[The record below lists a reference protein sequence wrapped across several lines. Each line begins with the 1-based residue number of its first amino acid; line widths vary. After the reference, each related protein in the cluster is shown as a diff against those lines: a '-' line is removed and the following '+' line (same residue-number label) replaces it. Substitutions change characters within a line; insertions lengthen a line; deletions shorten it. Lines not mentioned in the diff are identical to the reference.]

1 MSDPVARLAA
11 ALGRRYA
18 VERELGRGGMGT
30 VYLARDLKHD
40 RLVALKILPP
50 GIAAALGPERFL
62 REIAISAR
70 LSHPNILPLHDS
82 GQAAG
87 LLYYVMPYV
96 EGESLRDRLARAALP
111 VEEAL
116 AIGTEVADA
125 LEYAHRQGVLH
136 RDVKPENILLAGG
149 HALLA
154 DFGVARAVAG
164 NDAEPIT
171 DSGLALG
178 TAGYASP
185 EQAAGSRGLDARSD
199 VYSLGCVLYEMLVSA
214 ELDRASSGRKLL
226 ERRFVERL
234 PGVHQ
239 LNAAVPEWVG
249 AVVERA
255 TAVRPADRFATAGE
269 LRDALR
275 QPAPVPLLRHRASQ
289 RLGWMAVGA
298 LCLTALAAALAFFPR
313 RTPPADPKQVVVA
326 GFENRTGDSTL
337 DAVGEIATDYIAR
350 GLASTHLM
358 RDVYD
363 ARVAA
368 AEAGERHRF
377 DRAAA
382 RSLAARVGAGTV
394 LWGSYYREGDS
405 LQFDAEV
412 VDAGTGKLI
421 VSLQRAAG
429 PFRPTTQVIETLR
442 QRVMAGFAVAFGS
455 EFEDWEAGSIAPT
468 YAAYQEMIAGGN
480 EAWQFN
486 YGDALRHYRRAI
498 ELDSGYTGAWT
509 SAAMAAAL
517 QRDCEPVES
526 TAERFRRLA
535 AVLPPADESQLEIA
549 LAYCSRDFEG
559 ALRATRKAVQV
570 VPRSVAVRA
579 LGAVMATELLR
590 PKEALAFL
598 KPLDLEHRPVTSR
611 PVGFARSWVGFALH
625 MDGDFAEQLRLALS
639 SGNGAPSISEVGALA
654 GLGRAAEAERL
665 ALSSLPTA
673 YSEEGSWQLQGVIC
687 AALELRAHG
696 YPDAGQ
702 RVLERAATSLGPVAV
717 TSAATPDNSPCMW
730 SHFNASY
737 YAGRWEEARRAY
749 QHRLAEDS
757 TDAKAHAALG
767 ALAARRH
774 DQREMERMTAWLA
787 SRSNPGAFQARA
799 RVAALLGNKDEAVRL
814 LRESFDRGL
823 EGKMFLH
830 LDPDFESLLDFQP
843 YRELIRP
850 KG

>member
-1 MSDPVARLAA
+1 
-11 ALGRRYA
+11 
-18 VERELGRGGMGT
+18 
-30 VYLARDLKHD
+30 
-40 RLVALKILPP
+40 
-50 GIAAALGPERFL
+50 
-62 REIAISAR
+62 
-70 LSHPNILPLHDS
+70 
-82 GQAAG
+82 
-87 LLYYVMPYV
+87 
-96 EGESLRDRLARAALP
+96 
-111 VEEAL
+111 
-116 AIGTEVADA
+116 
-125 LEYAHRQGVLH
+125 
-136 RDVKPENILLAGG
+136 
-149 HALLA
+149 
-154 DFGVARAVAG
+154 
-164 NDAEPIT
+164 
-171 DSGLALG
+171 
-178 TAGYASP
+178 
-185 EQAAGSRGLDARSD
+185 
-199 VYSLGCVLYEMLVSA
+199 
-214 ELDRASSGRKLL
+214 
-226 ERRFVERL
+226 
-234 PGVHQ
+234 
-239 LNAAVPEWVG
+239 
-249 AVVERA
+249 
-255 TAVRPADRFATAGE
+255 
-269 LRDALR
+269 
-275 QPAPVPLLRHRASQ
+275 
-289 RLGWMAVGA
+289 MAVGA

-337 DAVGEIATDYIAR
+337 DAVGDIATDYIAR

-382 RSLAARVGAGTV
+382 RALAARVGAGTI

-412 VDAGTGKLI
+412 VDARTGKLI

-442 QRVMAGFAVAFGS
+442 QRVMAGFAVAFRS
-455 EFEDWEAGSIAPT
+455 EFEEWEAGSIAPT
-468 YAAYQEMIAGGN
+468 YAAYQEMISGGN

-535 AVLPPADESQLEIA
+535 VVLPPADQSQLEIA

-611 PVGFARSWVGFALH
+611 PVAFARSWVAFALH
-625 MDGDFAEQLRLALS
+625 MDGDFAEQLRLALG
-639 SGNGAPSISEVGALA
+639 SGERTPSVAEVGALA
-654 GLGRAAEAERL
+654 GLARVAEAERV
-665 ALSSLPTA
+665 ALSALPTG

-702 RVLERAATSLGPVAV
+702 RVLDRAAASLGPVAV

-749 QHRLAEDS
+749 RHRLAEDS

-767 ALAARRH
+767 RIGCPP
-774 DQREMERMTAWLA
+774 W
-787 SRSNPGAFQARA
+787 
-799 RVAALLGNKDEAVRL
+799 
-814 LRESFDRGL
+814 
-823 EGKMFLH
+823 
-830 LDPDFESLLDFQP
+830 
-843 YRELIRP
+843 RP
-850 KG
+850 A

>member
-1 MSDPVARLAA
+1 VSDPVARLAA

-50 GIAAALGPERFL
+50 DIAAALGPERFL

-96 EGESLRDRLARAALP
+96 EGESLRDRLARAAMP
-111 VEEAL
+111 VDEAL
-116 AIGTEVADA
+116 AIGADVADA

-164 NDAEPIT
+164 SDAEPIT

-199 VYSLGCVLYEMLVSA
+199 VYSLGCVLYEMLVGSQP
-214 ELDRASSGRKLL
+214 DRASAGRTLL

-239 LNAAVPEWVG
+239 LNTAVPEWVG
-249 AVVERA
+249 VVVERA
-255 TAVRPADRFATAGE
+255 TAVRPGDRFATAGD

-275 QPAPVPLLRHRASQ
+275 QPATVSLPRRLVSQ
-289 RLGWMAVGA
+289 RLRWMAVGA
-298 LCLTALAAALAFFPR
+298 LCLTAVAALAFIPR

-368 AEAGERHRF
+368 AEAGERHHF

-382 RSLAARVGAGTV
+382 RALAARVGAGTV

-412 VDAGTGKLI
+412 VDARTGKLI

-429 PFRPTTQVIETLR
+429 PFRPTTQVVETLR

-468 YAAYQEMIAGGN
+468 YAAYREMISGSN

-486 YGDALRHYRRAI
+486 YGEALQHYRRAI
-498 ELDSGYTGAWT
+498 ALDSAYTGAWT
-509 SAAMAAAL
+509 GAAMAAAL

-535 AVLPPADESQLEIA
+535 VVLPPADESQLEIA

-559 ALRATRKAVQV
+559 ALHATRKAVQV

-611 PVGFARSWVGFALH
+611 PVAFARSWVGLALH
-625 MDGDFAEQLRLALS
+625 LDGNFAEQLRLALS
-639 SGNGAPSISEVGALA
+639 SGEGRPSVHEVGALA
-654 GLGRAAEAERL
+654 GLGRAPEAERV
-665 ALSSLPTA
+665 ALSALPPA
-673 YSEEGSWQLQGVIC
+673 YSEEGSWSLQLVVC

-696 YPDAGQ
+696 YSDAGQ
-702 RVLERAATSLGPVAV
+702 RVLDRAAAWLGPVAV

-737 YAGRWEEARRAY
+737 YAGRWEEARQAY

-774 DQREMERMTAWLA
+774 DQREVERMTAWLA

-799 RVAALLGNKDEAVRL
+799 RIAALLGNKEEAVQL

-830 LDPDFESLLDFQP
+830 LDPDFESLLDFPP